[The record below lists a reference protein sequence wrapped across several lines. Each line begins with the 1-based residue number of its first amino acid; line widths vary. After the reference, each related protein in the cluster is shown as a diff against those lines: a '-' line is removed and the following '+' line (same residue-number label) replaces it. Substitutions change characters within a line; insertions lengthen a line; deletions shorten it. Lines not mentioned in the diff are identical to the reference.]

1 MRSSILSI
9 VVNNVLNNRV
19 KSFSDRWT
27 IPHVFGVPSG
37 RLFRSLLMREHMR
50 SLYSIGEPPAKAKNS
65 EGYFLYPLDIYQTKE
80 IRRYKRDFEL
90 CKSGTYMYYNMVD
103 YGMFEFQAKEML
115 KRGMY
120 DTLNGF
126 DIRVPKHTLD
136 YAFRTGQ
143 LGSGKLPI
151 PASYDVEGKRRHQQ
165 RMRKSSTGKASQN
178 LPLRMQ
184 NKHDFSHIYA
194 DFDGGQNFY

>member
-1 MRSSILSI
+1 MRSSILSV
-9 VVNNVLNNRV
+9 VVNNVLNNRA
-19 KSFSDRWT
+19 KSFSDPWN

-37 RLFRSLLMREHMR
+37 RLFRSLLMREHMH
-50 SLYSIGEPPAKAKNS
+50 SLYSIGEPPAKANNS
-65 EGYFLYPLDIYQTKE
+65 EGYFLYPLDIYQIKE
-80 IRRYKRDFEL
+80 IRRYKCDAGPYEEAP
-90 CKSGTYMYYNMVD
+90 YVYYNAVD
-103 YGMFEFQAKEML
+103 HGMFELQVRNMI
-115 KRGMY
+115 RYSMY
-120 DTLNGF
+120 DTLNGI

-184 NKHDFSHIYA
+184 NEYDTMVLFPSYINESFS
-194 DFDGGQNFY
+194 

>member
-1 MRSSILSI
+1 MRSSILSV
-9 VVNNVLNNRV
+9 VVNNVLNNRA
-19 KSFSDRWT
+19 KSFSDPWN

-37 RLFRSLLMREHMR
+37 RLFRSLLMREHMH

-65 EGYFLYPLDIYQTKE
+65 EGYFLYPLDVYQITE
-80 IRRYKRDFEL
+80 IRHYERNTGYGDGVPF
-90 CKSGTYMYYNMVD
+90 TYYNMAD
-103 YGMFEFQAKEML
+103 YGPFGFQFRDMI
-115 KRGMY
+115 RYSMY

-151 PASYDVEGKRRHQQ
+151 PASYDVEGKRRHQH
-165 RMRKSSTGKASQN
+165 RMRKSSTGKVSQD

-184 NKHDFSHIYA
+184 NEYDTMVLFPSYINESFS
-194 DFDGGQNFY
+194 